1 MKPCALKERCT
12 GGPPFG
18 RRTWHPEGE
27 PSVIGGQIPPIKAVQ
42 LVAKGG
48 KVATAYCVKGKH
60 KVEMANPEKVTMKNG
75 KPAWKGTCPVH
86 NTTVFRIGA

>member
-1 MKPCALKERCT
+1 
-12 GGPPFG
+12 
-18 RRTWHPEGE
+18 
-27 PSVIGGQIPPIKAVQ
+27 